1 MGDVISK
8 PAEPR
13 VRKDVKG
20 EYKRHLFTKLLF
32 IVACILGIL
41 LLAGVSATLGS
52 YTIGIVDV
60 YRIIWDGLFTA
71 PEGPEAI
78 VVWNLRLPRI
88 LLGILAGAGLATA
101 GAVMQGILRNPLG
114 DPFTLGISSGASF
127 GAALAILLGAGLIG
141 GQFLIIGNAFVF
153 ALIPTAIVV
162 ILTLYRKASPET
174 LILAGVAIMYLF
186 SAATTLM
193 MYLASPDAM
202 KEAYFWMIGS
212 LGRVSWDAIL
222 PVTVVLVV
230 CLIPL
235 VWKSKD
241 LNIMAGGDETAK
253 SLGIKVDRTRLW
265 MMGVSSMIAAA
276 IVAFTGPIGFI
287 GLVAPHICRM
297 VIGGDN
303 RFLIPAS
310 AAVGA
315 ILLLASDTIARTII
329 APVILPVGVVT
340 DFLGAPLFI
349 YLIMRR
355 KKEYW

>member
-13 VRKDVKG
+13 IRKDLKG
-20 EYKRHLFTKLLF
+20 EYKRHLFTKVLF
-32 IVACILGIL
+32 IVACILVIL
-41 LLAGVSATLGS
+41 LLAGISATMGS
-52 YTIGIVDV
+52 YTIGIIDV
-60 YRIIWDGLFTA
+60 YHIIWDGLFTP
-71 PEGPEAI
+71 PEGAEAI

-88 LLGILAGAGLATA
+88 LIGILAGAGLAMA

-127 GAALAILLGAGLIG
+127 GAALAILLGAGLVG
-141 GQFLIIGNAFVF
+141 GKYLIIGNAFVF
-153 ALIPTAIVV
+153 SLIPTFIVV
-162 ILTLYRKASPET
+162 MLTLYRKASPET
-174 LILAGVAIMYLF
+174 LILAGVAMMYLF

-193 MYLASPDAM
+193 MFLASPDAM

-212 LGRVSWDAIL
+212 LGKVSWEAIM
-222 PVTVVLVV
+222 PVSVVFLV
-230 CLIPL
+230 CMIPIM
-235 VWKSKD
+235 WKSKD

-253 SLGIKVDRTRLW
+253 SLGIKVERTRLV
-265 MMGVSSMIAAA
+265 MMGIASLVAA
-276 IVAFTGPIGFI
+276 SIVAFTGPIGFI

-310 AAVGA
+310 AAAGA

-329 APVILPVGVVT
+329 APVILPVGIVT